1 MTAGSALMSASIA
14 SLVFFAGALVDAD
27 NEYLSLLLASRASQ
41 HFALRHL
48 LERLQQDA
56 FVPLWVTSCLE
67 TLAVF

>member
-27 NEYLSLLLASRASQ
+27 NEYLSLLLASRASY
-41 HFALRHL
+41 FALRHL